1 MNNQS
6 DLQKKLEVEAV
17 VEQMAAAIDLPIAPE
32 YKLGVVENF
41 TRIAEI
47 ARRLDDFPLPSDV
60 EVAPTFWP

>member
-1 MNNQS
+1 
-6 DLQKKLEVEAV
+6 
-17 VEQMAAAIDLPIAPE
+17 MAAAIDLPIAPE